1 MIFNIN
7 KSIIWLT
14 RGKKWGFRFLSTGPL
29 SNDEAMVV
37 YDQIFADNDAVPY
50 AVHGKIYKGS
60 CAKYYYVALRFYDD
74 ISKRC
79 DESGRRII
87 HEIVVVT
94 PFANGI
100 IQIDADVHSF
110 CSGVKEYYDSVFYN
124 EYDEV
129 GMVWPELNVDFNIVN
144 VDDGKMRNVVI
155 QWNFRKDGCCG
166 KRNEAQFSYVR
177 IGIFLLALSLVIFFR
192 KEIIE
197 MADLAMGVVVS
208 RFANYSVEE
217 RVDDI
222 ASRKPELQKL
232 AEEAY
237 GKLEIYVF
245 KKERIVELVATR
257 WKKPRK
263 YSMTGF
269 SGKLGP
275 KLVEGDR
282 QIPEG
287 VYGIEYLNPNSKFYL
302 SVKVGYPNE
311 DDLRWARQ
319 DGRKNLG
326 GDIMIHGKNATVG
339 CVPIG
344 DDSIE
349 DVFYLVNAVGC
360 KNVKVIIAPY
370 DMRNGRRKEWEN
382 NPLPWYSELC
392 KKIEKELTI
401 SGPSS
406 K

>member
-1 MIFNIN
+1 
-7 KSIIWLT
+7 
-14 RGKKWGFRFLSTGPL
+14 
-29 SNDEAMVV
+29 
-37 YDQIFADNDAVPY
+37 
-50 AVHGKIYKGS
+50 
-60 CAKYYYVALRFYDD
+60 
-74 ISKRC
+74 
-79 DESGRRII
+79 
-87 HEIVVVT
+87 
-94 PFANGI
+94 
-100 IQIDADVHSF
+100 
-110 CSGVKEYYDSVFYN
+110 
-124 EYDEV
+124 V
-129 GMVWPELNVDFNIVN
+129 GMVWPELNVDFNIVKG
-144 VDDGKMRNVVI
+144 DDIKMRNVVI
-155 QWNFRKDGCCG
+155 QMNSICSKCNVSISF
-166 KRNEAQFSYVR
+166 YVK
-177 IGIFLLALSLVIFFR
+177 IVISPLILLSVIFFR

-197 MADLAMGVVVS
+197 MADVAKGVVMS
-208 RFANYSVEE
+208 RMLKYTVEE
-217 RVDDI
+217 RISDI
-222 ASRKPELQKL
+222 ENRKPELKKL
-232 AEEAY
+232 AEEAK
-237 GKLEIYVF
+237 GKLIICVF
-245 KKERIVELVATR
+245 KKERVVELGAPGWKVA
-257 WKKPRK
+257 RK

>member
-1 MIFNIN
+1 
-7 KSIIWLT
+7 
-14 RGKKWGFRFLSTGPL
+14 
-29 SNDEAMVV
+29 
-37 YDQIFADNDAVPY
+37 
-50 AVHGKIYKGS
+50 
-60 CAKYYYVALRFYDD
+60 
-74 ISKRC
+74 
-79 DESGRRII
+79 
-87 HEIVVVT
+87 
-94 PFANGI
+94 
-100 IQIDADVHSF
+100 
-110 CSGVKEYYDSVFYN
+110 
-124 EYDEV
+124 
-129 GMVWPELNVDFNIVN
+129 MVWPELNDDFNIVKG
-144 VDDGKMRNVVI
+144 DDVKMRNVVI
-155 QWNFRKDGCCG
+155 QKNFRKDGCCG
-166 KRNEAQFSYVR
+166 KRNEAQFFYVR

-192 KEIIE
+192 KDIIE

-222 ASRKPELQKL
+222 VSRKPELKKL
-232 AEEAY
+232 AEETN

-245 KKERIVELVATR
+245 KKERIIELVATR

-263 YSMTGF
+263 YPMTGF

-382 NPLPWYSELC
+382 NPLPWYGELC

-401 SGPSS
+401 SDPSS

>member
-1 MIFNIN
+1 M
-7 KSIIWLT
+7 
-14 RGKKWGFRFLSTGPL
+14 
-29 SNDEAMVV
+29 
-37 YDQIFADNDAVPY
+37 
-50 AVHGKIYKGS
+50 
-60 CAKYYYVALRFYDD
+60 
-74 ISKRC
+74 
-79 DESGRRII
+79 
-87 HEIVVVT
+87 
-94 PFANGI
+94 
-100 IQIDADVHSF
+100 ADVA
-110 CSGVKEYYDSVFYN
+110 K
-124 EYDEV
+124 
-129 GMVWPELNVDFNIVN
+129 
-144 VDDGKMRNVVI
+144 
-155 QWNFRKDGCCG
+155 
-166 KRNEAQFSYVR
+166 
-177 IGIFLLALSLVIFFR
+177 
-192 KEIIE
+192 
-197 MADLAMGVVVS
+197 GVVMS
-208 RFANYSVEE
+208 RMLKYTVEE
-217 RVDDI
+217 RISDI
-222 ASRKPELQKL
+222 ENSKPELKKL
-232 AEEAY
+232 AEEAN
-237 GKLEIYVF
+237 GKLIICVF
-245 KKERIVELVATR
+245 KKGRVVELRAPGWKVA
-257 WKKPRK
+257 RK
-263 YSMTGF
+263 YAMTGF

-275 KLVEGDR
+275 KLVEGDL

-287 VYGIEYLNPNSKFYL
+287 FYGIEYLNPNSKFYL